1 MSRTKVEV
9 SRKIHIPAPPDA
21 AMYAAPYYVRA
32 SGVEMIEDV
41 REAAMHVKPDGSK
54 HGYAKRIYSRR
65 SKDNGKTW
73 VEEAEIDRTASGES
87 DAVGRFVGP
96 VILHPMHDVLIRF
109 QTTYEVDLAQGD
121 FGLGSKPLR
130 TRRPYYQI
138 SDDGGSSWG
147 PLLHVTDSR
156 SEYNETNW
164 APGVVHGAQG
174 ADPAGQHV
182 FLPDGTLV
190 ISFTVMQPE
199 TPPSFPK
206 NDRFGYYS
214 TVLYTQARLTE
225 KRDALAWRFG
235 EMISVEFPKSVVG
248 CNEAALLWL
257 GGERLFNTM
266 RCQGVERC
274 GIYSTR
280 YTTVSEDAGMTWSEP
295 TPLLYDDGTT
305 VWTPASPH
313 RFFTSS
319 KTGKTYLL
327 ANILP
332 GPVYGQ
338 RPRYPLTIAEFDTDR
353 LCVLRDTVQ
362 IIQDLPKGA
371 PKSRRYTNFNMYE
384 ERGTGDLILHMA
396 EQPKKVEFEDM
407 TRPEDMEADCI
418 EFRVRLRG

>member
-1 MSRTKVEV
+1 MSRTKIEV
-9 SRKIHIPAPPDA
+9 SRKTHIAAPEDA
-21 AMYAAPYYVRA
+21 AVHAAPHYARA
-32 SGVEMIEDV
+32 SGVEMVEAV
-41 REAAMHVKPDGSK
+41 REAAMHLKPDGSK

-65 SKDNGKTW
+65 SKDNGRTW
-73 VEEAEIDRTASGES
+73 VEGAEIEKVEPGQLEALQ
-87 DAVGRFVGP
+87 RFVGP
-96 VILHPMHDVLIRF
+96 IILDPIQDILIRF
-109 QTTYEVDLAQGD
+109 HTTYEVDLTEGD
-121 FGLGSKPLR
+121 FGLGGRALR

-138 SDDGGSSWG
+138 SHDGGSRWG
-147 PLLHVTDSR
+147 PLLQVIDSR

-164 APGVVHGAQG
+164 GPGVVYDVQG

-199 TPPSFPK
+199 TPPSFP
-206 NDRFGYYS
+206 NDTFGYYS
-214 TVLYTQARLTE
+214 TVLYAQARLTE
-225 KRDALAWRFG
+225 KRDELAWRFG

-257 GGERLFNTM
+257 GGQRLFNTM

-280 YTTVSEDAGMTWSEP
+280 YTTVSEDGGMTWTEP
-295 TPLLYDDGTT
+295 TPLVYDDDST

-313 RFFTSS
+313 RFFPSS

-338 RPRYPLTIAEFDTDR
+338 TPRYPLTIAEFDTNR
-353 LCVLRDTVQ
+353 LRVLRDTVQ
-362 IIQDLPKGA
+362 IIQDLPEGA
-371 PKSRRYTNFNMYE
+371 PKSRRYTNFSMYE
-384 ERGTGDLILHMA
+384 ERGTGDLILLMA
-396 EQPKKVEFEDM
+396 EQPKKVEFEEM

-418 EFRVRLRG
+418 EFRVRLHG